1 MILLVLFCAG
11 VSFVALWIL
20 TAVALVVARR
30 HPLGWR
36 LFRIAAFAQLAVNA
50 GLLVITLIDFPSE
63 AGIIFPG
70 IVAGIAG
77 ISACLGLLLYIV
89 LCLVYM
95 RPPHWQRWLA
105 GIGGVVGATV
115 LAIAI
120 PRLVVS
126 MGMLPNVD
134 LHGIVYD
141 VYGEPV
147 PGATVYLGNCAY
159 FQDNPVFADADGRFQ
174 VTGTCGGYLFVRK
187 ILNRQT
193 ATLCESRFRSSDHE
207 YLLIFDS
214 LTGKPDPQRR
224 PHWRN
229 YPADNPFPVTCAWSI
244 PETIERRRGS
254 YDQWSVAQPLVTVR
268 PDPAD
273 PRDLQLQAGERD
285 GWLLLH
291 LRTLADDERSAD
303 RFELE
308 IAAIDGG
315 IQATVDR
322 EPFNIA
328 PLDAY
333 QPLAT
338 LDLGRPNEDSELGYQ
353 RADQVY
359 YFHAHD
365 RRVYGAVR
373 ISSIFEF
380 KRTTGTFAATPSIT
394 VDVVANYGG
403 SHVLLSQE
411 AGKRN

>member
-1 MILLVLFCAG
+1 MVLLVLFCAG

-20 TAVALVVARR
+20 TAVAFVVARR

-36 LFRIAAFAQLAVNA
+36 LYRIAALAQLAVNA
-50 GLLVITLIDFPSE
+50 GLLVITLTDFPT
-63 AGIIFPG
+63 AAAIIFPG

-89 LCLVYM
+89 LCLSCM

-105 GIGGVVGATV
+105 GIGGVVAAAV

-126 MGMLPNVD
+126 MGMVPNVD

-141 VYGEPV
+141 VNGEPV
-147 PGATVYLGNCAY
+147 PDATVYLGNCAY
-159 FQDNPVFADADGRFQ
+159 FQDNPVFAGTDGRFQ

-187 ILNRQT
+187 ILNRRT
-193 ATLCESRFRSSDHE
+193 GTLCESRFRSSDHE

-229 YPADNPFPVTCAWSI
+229 YPADNPFAVTCAWSV
-244 PETIERRRGS
+244 PETIERRQGS
-254 YDQWSVAQPLVTVR
+254 YDQWSVAQPLVTVS
-268 PDPAD
+268 PDHRD
-273 PRDLQLQAGERD
+273 QRDLDFHAGEHD
-285 GWLLLH
+285 GWLR
-291 LRTLADDERSAD
+291 LRLRAVADDESSAD
-303 RFELE
+303 RFELD
-308 IAAIDGG
+308 IVAVDGG
-315 IQATVDR
+315 IQKTADR

-333 QPLAT
+333 QSLAT
-338 LDLGRPNEDSELGYQ
+338 LDLGRPNEDSDLGYQ
-353 RADQVY
+353 RADQTY
-359 YFHAHD
+359 YFHAYD
-365 RRVYGAVR
+365 RRIYGAVR

-380 KRTTGTFAATPSIT
+380 RRTTGTFASTPSIT
-394 VDVVANYGG
+394 VNIFANYGG
-403 SHVLLSQE
+403 SHVLLSHE
-411 AGKRN
+411 AGRRH